1 MDSKN
6 NDNNA
11 DIGTTESKAVIPNHI
26 EIDTCSDVKLTK
38 VTTVLF
44 QTTTCKV
51 QLVDIDKILVINV
64 LSNAKFIIR
73 KLIVENCD
81 KSIRSRNNICSI
93 NSICNEIDS
102 KNKNIATKADTKN
115 DVHKIFTNNLTHK
128 YCSTSIFKRYKLSE
142 NHVTK
147 TIIDAYVACNNKRD
161 NNVDHLHATVQL
173 NFKELSLDDRK

>member
-102 KNKNIATKADTKN
+102 KN
-115 DVHKIFTNNLTHK
+115 
-128 YCSTSIFKRYKLSE
+128 
-142 NHVTK
+142 
-147 TIIDAYVACNNKRD
+147 
-161 NNVDHLHATVQL
+161 
-173 NFKELSLDDRK
+173 